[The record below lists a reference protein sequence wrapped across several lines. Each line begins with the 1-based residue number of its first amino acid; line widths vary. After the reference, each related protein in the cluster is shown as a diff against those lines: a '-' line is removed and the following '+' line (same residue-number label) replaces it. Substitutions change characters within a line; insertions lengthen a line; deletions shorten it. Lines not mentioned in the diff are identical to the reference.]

1 MTPSLTGGDL
11 GQTMRAYPAVF
22 RRPRRQ
28 RLLQALIWGG
38 FGCFTVYCLAAL
50 GFFNFDMIGAGVKKL
65 YAVVAFM
72 LPPAARG
79 RLPAFTLAIFETLGM
94 AFLGTLLAAILA
106 LPLGF
111 LGSKNIAGNAV
122 FHFGLRR
129 VFDFIRGID
138 ALIWALVWINV
149 VGLGP
154 FAGILAIA
162 CSVSGELAKLF
173 SEAVE
178 NVDHRQI
185 EGVRAAGANAVQL
198 VRYAVLPQVFPVILS
213 NTLYY
218 FESNTRSAT
227 ILGIVGAGG
236 IGLQLADR
244 IRVLAWDQASLI
256 IIMILV
262 TVYLID
268 SVSNYLRRHFIT
280 ASIPNNLGKLSNN

>member
-1 MTPSLTGGDL
+1 MSQQLTVNDITEVYR
-11 GQTMRAYPAVF
+11 QNPAVF
-22 RRPRRQ
+22 ERPLEQ
-28 RLLQALIWGG
+28 RLARWLMWTG
-38 FGCFTVYCLAAL
+38 FAAFTIYCLAQL
-50 GFFNFDMIGAGVKKL
+50 GFFNFSMIRSGLGKL
-65 YAVVAFM
+65 YGVVSFM
-72 LPPAARG
+72 LPPAAHG
-79 RLPAFTLAIFETLGM
+79 RFLDFLWAILETLGM
-94 AFLGTLLAAILA
+94 AFLGTLLAALMAI
-106 LPLGF
+106 PMGF
-111 LGSKNIAGNAV
+111 LGSKNVIGNAA

-129 VFDFIRGID
+129 IFDFIRGID

-173 SEAVE
+173 SEAIE
-178 NVDHRQI
+178 NVDRKPI
-185 EGVRAAGANAVQL
+185 DGVRASGANTVQTM
-198 VRYAVLPQVFPVILS
+198 RYAILPQVFPVILS
-213 NTLYY
+213 TSLYY

-256 IIMILV
+256 IVMILV

-268 SVSNYLRRHFIT
+268 N
-280 ASIPNNLGKLSNN
+280 LSNKVRHYFIKAREIS

>member
-1 MTPSLTGGDL
+1 MTRPLTASEL
-11 GQTMRAYPAVF
+11 NKTYQLYPALF
-22 RRPRRQ
+22 KRPLRQ
-28 RLLQALIWGG
+28 RLVQILAWI
-38 FGCFTVYCLAAL
+38 CFTGFTAYCLAEL
-50 GFFNFDMIGAGVKKL
+50 GFFNFNTIASGIKKL
-65 YAVVAFM
+65 SGVIAFM
-72 LPPAARG
+72 LPPASHG
-79 RLPAFTLAIFETLGM
+79 RLMNFILAMLETLGM
-94 AFLGTLLAAILA
+94 AFLGTLLASVLA
-106 LPLGF
+106 LPMGF
-111 LGSKNIAGNAV
+111 LGSKNIIGNPV

-154 FAGILAIA
+154 FAGILAIG

-173 SEAVE
+173 SEAIE
-178 NVDHRQI
+178 NVDHKQI
-185 EGVRAAGANAVQL
+185 EGVKASGANPVQL
-198 VRYAVLPQVFPVILS
+198 MRYAILPQVFPVILS
-213 NTLYY
+213 TTLYY

-256 IIMILV
+256 IIMILI

-268 SVSNYLRRHFIT
+268 SASNYIRQHFIK
-280 ASIPNNLGKLSNN
+280 AQGFRQFCHK

>member
-1 MTPSLTGGDL
+1 
-11 GQTMRAYPAVF
+11 
-22 RRPRRQ
+22 
-28 RLLQALIWGG
+28 
-38 FGCFTVYCLAAL
+38 
-50 GFFNFDMIGAGVKKL
+50 MIGAGIKKL
-65 YAVVAFM
+65 SGVVAFM
-72 LPPAARG
+72 LPPAAHG
-79 RLPAFTLAIFETLGM
+79 RLLDFILAIFETLGM
-94 AFLGTLLAAILA
+94 AFLGTLLAAVLA
-106 LPLGF
+106 LPMGF
-111 LGSKNIAGNAV
+111 LGSKNVVGNPV

-162 CSVSGELAKLF
+162 CSVSSELAKLF
-173 SEAVE
+173 SEAIE
-178 NVDHRQI
+178 NVDHKQI
-185 EGVRAAGANAVQL
+185 EGVRASGANALQL
-198 VRYAVLPQVFPVILS
+198 MRYAILPQVFPVILS

-256 IIMILV
+256 IIMILI

-268 SVSNYLRRHFIT
+268 AVSNYIRHHFIK
-280 ASIPNNLGKLSNN
+280 APRSRQ

>member
-1 MTPSLTGGDL
+1 
-11 GQTMRAYPAVF
+11 V
-22 RRPRRQ
+22 
-28 RLLQALIWGG
+28 
-38 FGCFTVYCLAAL
+38 
-50 GFFNFDMIGAGVKKL
+50 IGK
-65 YAVVAFM
+65 
-72 LPPAARG
+72 
-79 RLPAFTLAIFETLGM
+79 
-94 AFLGTLLAAILA
+94 
-106 LPLGF
+106 
-111 LGSKNIAGNAV
+111 AV

-129 VFDFIRGID
+129 IFDFLRGID

-173 SEAVE
+173 SEAIE
-178 NVDHRQI
+178 NVDHKPI
-185 EGVRAAGANAVQL
+185 DGVRASGANTVQTM
-198 VRYAVLPQVFPVILS
+198 RYAILPQVFPVILS
-213 NTLYY
+213 TSLYY

-268 SVSNYLRRHFIT
+268 NLSNKVRHHFIEAKEIT
-280 ASIPNNLGKLSNN
+280 